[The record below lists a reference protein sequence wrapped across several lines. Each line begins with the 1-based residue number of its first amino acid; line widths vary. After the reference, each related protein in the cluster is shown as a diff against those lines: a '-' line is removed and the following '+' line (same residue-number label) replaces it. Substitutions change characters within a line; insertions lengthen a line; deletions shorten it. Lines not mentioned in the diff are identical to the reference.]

1 MVDGSPKW
9 SRRAPTVVLLQEQ
22 SSLGLCHVHLRDRIH
37 ARVRT
42 TSLDHQL
49 AAGASPESS
58 VPIALHAAR
67 LCRPKER
74 RSLAASLREV
84 AAAARGSRRTRAPI
98 NRESIRLASGR
109 ARNAGRTARIQRAN
123 RRQRRRQSPHAAR
136 RRGRSA
142 LPSNHSGAPA
152 TRAGVGPGCLR
163 RTRLTVRDERDPDY
177 VSTSSR
183 AARMARRRAST
194 SVVLWSSVNT

>member
-1 MVDGSPKW
+1 MVLMVMVDGSPKW

-49 AAGASPESS
+49 AEGASPESS

-98 NRESIRLASGR
+98 NRESIRLAL
-109 ARNAGRTARIQRAN
+109 AELETLAGRLESNGPIDVRGVARVRMLLGDGAGPLY
-123 RRQRRRQSPHAAR
+123 RRTTP
-136 RRGRSA
+136 GR
-142 LPSNHSGAPA
+142 
-152 TRAGVGPGCLR
+152 LR
-163 RTRLTVRDERDPDY
+163 REL
-177 VSTSSR
+177 VS
-183 AARMARRRAST
+183 
-194 SVVLWSSVNT
+194 VLVACDALD